1 MGIFSIGNAAAGL
14 LLVLYT
20 YNTGLLEVAL
30 QLFDCI
36 DFPLLVQT
44 LDHQFQVG
52 ISDQIACL
60 LDRCESTWDE
70 GDTGPLRIP
79 LHSGIG
85 QPPCSHVE
93 ERDQELPPTFS
104 SRSRGKFVSG
114 GVATNGNDGVEPV
127 FVLKVDR
134 GGAPAAVLATY
145 SIVTRPTVPRSGLTI
160 GLLRQVACSAV
171 FLWSFTQT
179 SITIK
184 DPDCFCEQTRV

>member
-60 LDRCESTWDE
+60 LDRCEPTWDE
-70 GDTGPLRIP
+70 GDTGPLRI
-79 LHSGIG
+79 LL
-85 QPPCSHVE
+85 
-93 ERDQELPPTFS
+93 QELVNLLVLML
-104 SRSRGKFVSG
+104 RSAIKNYPQHFPLEVVVNLFR
-114 GVATNGNDGVEPV
+114 VE
-127 FVLKVDR
+127 
-134 GGAPAAVLATY
+134 
-145 SIVTRPTVPRSGLTI
+145 
-160 GLLRQVACSAV
+160 
-171 FLWSFTQT
+171 
-179 SITIK
+179 
-184 DPDCFCEQTRV
+184 